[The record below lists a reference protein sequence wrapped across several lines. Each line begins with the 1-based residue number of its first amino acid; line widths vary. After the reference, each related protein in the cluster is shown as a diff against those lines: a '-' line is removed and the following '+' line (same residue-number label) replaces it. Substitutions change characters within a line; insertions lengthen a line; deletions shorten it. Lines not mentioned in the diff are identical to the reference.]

1 VVKPARK
8 STLTHLF
15 ESVSQEIL
23 MLGKNFKAG
32 IFVLA
37 TILLLVYMILRI
49 NQGSLFKTG
58 GYPIFLEIESAVGID
73 TRTQVQIAGVG
84 VGEVKSITLLP
95 TNKARVELNIRKDI
109 VISEN
114 AMGLIKVTGVLGDA
128 YIEIYQPGQASAPM
142 RSGST
147 IKQVTSFG
155 DFNSVTGKISAI
167 ADDVKA
173 VTEQMKKLMAGD
185 ESVFDK
191 TVKNIE
197 SITGSLERLTQKN
210 EDNVNAIISNFK
222 ALAEN
227 LNQVV
232 ASNRGNID
240 RTVGNMEDITTDLS
254 EGKGSIGRLLKDETT
269 VDKINDTLDGVS
281 QFVGGANRT
290 RLDLGMHTEYLAGTG
305 NFKNYVSMSIK
316 PRPDKYFLFEVVSDP
331 DPSFNTSIEETT
343 VSSGGNTS
351 VVTTRSRSKELDGLL
366 FSFQIAKRYR
376 DFSIRGGLIES
387 SGGVGIDYDNGPV
400 GLSFTAF
407 DFKSEEGEKPH
418 LKALARTNL
427 TKSFYLLAGVDDIIN
442 PAQDLAWYLG
452 AGLTFTDDDIKSLL
466 GLVSSV
472 GTSSVK

>member
-1 VVKPARK
+1 
-8 STLTHLF
+8 
-15 ESVSQEIL
+15 
-23 MLGKNFKAG
+23 
-32 IFVLA
+32 
-37 TILLLVYMILRI
+37 
-49 NQGSLFKTG
+49 
-58 GYPIFLEIESAVGID
+58 
-73 TRTQVQIAGVG
+73 
-84 VGEVKSITLLP
+84 
-95 TNKARVELNIRKDI
+95 
-109 VISEN
+109 
-114 AMGLIKVTGVLGDA
+114 
-128 YIEIYQPGQASAPM
+128 
-142 RSGST
+142 
-147 IKQVTSFG
+147 
-155 DFNSVTGKISAI
+155 
-167 ADDVKA
+167 
-173 VTEQMKKLMAGD
+173 
-185 ESVFDK
+185 
-191 TVKNIE
+191 
-197 SITGSLERLTQKN
+197 
-210 EDNVNAIISNFK
+210 
-222 ALAEN
+222 
-227 LNQVV
+227 
-232 ASNRGNID
+232 
-240 RTVGNMEDITTDLS
+240 
-254 EGKGSIGRLLKDETT
+254 KDETT